1 MLEAIINFAALLLAA
16 LLVGA
21 MFSVWLIFD
30 PAGLDAATYV
40 TQQQLAIR
48 TLNVTLPIL
57 GAATLIATLVAG
69 VLARGTGMRFGLI
82 AVAVLALAA
91 AGLITRFANQPI
103 NARVVAWTAET
114 PPLDWTQWRDTWW
127 HWHVARLGCGL
138 AGLSC
143 LISALLVGQASG

>member
-16 LLVGA
+16 LLVGS

-30 PAGLDAATYV
+30 PAGLDGATYV

-48 TLNVTLPIL
+48 TLNVSLPIL
-57 GAATLIATLVAG
+57 GATTLLATIVEAA
-69 VLARGTGMRFGLI
+69 LARGTGLRFGL
-82 AVAVLALAA
+82 VLAAVIAIAL

-103 NARVVAWTAET
+103 NALVAAWKPEM

-127 HWHVARLGCGL
+127 HWHLARLVCGL

-143 LISALLVGQASG
+143 LISATLVDRS